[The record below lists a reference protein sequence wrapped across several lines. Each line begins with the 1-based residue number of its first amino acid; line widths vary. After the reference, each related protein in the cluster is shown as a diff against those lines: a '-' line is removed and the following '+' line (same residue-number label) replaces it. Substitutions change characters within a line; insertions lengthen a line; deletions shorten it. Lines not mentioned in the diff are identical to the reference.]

1 MCEWVLGG
9 LLGGLV
15 ECASW
20 AALYNTWLLI
30 KLTPK
35 DVVFS
40 FLFWN
45 ALALVC
51 AILFSK
57 SDANM
62 FAFPL

>member
-30 KLTPK
+30 DLTSKAVTFFLP
-35 DVVFS
+35 F
-40 FLFWN
+40 FLFPAGFVLQVVQSLSQLLA
-45 ALALVC
+45 AL
-51 AILFSK
+51 S
-57 SDANM
+57 
-62 FAFPL
+62 